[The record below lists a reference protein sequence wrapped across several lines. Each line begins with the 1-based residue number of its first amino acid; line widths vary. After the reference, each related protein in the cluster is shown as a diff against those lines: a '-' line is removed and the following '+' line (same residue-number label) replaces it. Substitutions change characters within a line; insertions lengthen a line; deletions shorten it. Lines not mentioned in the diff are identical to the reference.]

1 MDADSFVEAVSEA
14 RATELHRLGSDKYLV
29 AATGADLAE
38 DPVLES
44 VTREAVTGRETFE
57 SWTEGQSGAAA
68 EAFAAAADT
77 EATHLDRLRQRLGDE
92 TAGSDDAG
100 TEGARED
107 DGVSEALEAATTTA
121 ERAGALVGRGK
132 VRDRTLLQVVNFF
145 VNEGDNAGADLAR
158 ELRSD
163 ANDQVSAGADLL
175 ETVCESDDDWVPAQ
189 ESAERVID
197 AAYEEYVAAL
207 EAMGVDPKP
216 VC

>member
-38 DPVLES
+38 EPVLAS
-44 VTREAVTGRETFE
+44 VAQEAANGRETFE
-57 SWTEGQSGAAA
+57 SWAEGEDGPAA

-77 EATHLDRLRQRLGDE
+77 EREHLERLRERLGDGTPGANDANADDTGE
-92 TAGSDDAG
+92 GGVDQALGTA
-100 TEGARED
+100 E
-107 DGVSEALEAATTTA
+107 TTA

-145 VNEGDNAGADLAR
+145 VNEGDTTGADLVR
-158 ELRSD
+158 ELRRD
-163 ANDQVSAGADLL
+163 ANGQVSAGADLL
-175 ETVCESDDDWVPAQ
+175 EGVCESDGDWNEAQ
-189 ESAERVID
+189 ESAERVVA
-197 AAYEEYVAAL
+197 AAYEEYAAAL

>member
-1 MDADSFVEAVSEA
+1 MDSESFVEAVSEA

-38 DPVLES
+38 GPVLES
-44 VTREAVTGRETFE
+44 VAREAATGRETFE
-57 SWTEGQSGAAA
+57 SWAEHESGPAA
-68 EAFAAAADT
+68 EVFAAAADT
-77 EATHLDRLRQRLGDE
+77 EATQLGRLRERLDDE
-92 TAGSDDAG
+92 TDGSDDSG
-100 TEGARED
+100 EGDSGA
-107 DGVSEALEAATTTA
+107 DGVSEALEAAETTA

-145 VNEGDNAGADLAR
+145 VNEGDTAGADLAR

-163 ANDQVSAGADLL
+163 ANDQVSTGADLL
-175 ETVCESDDDWVPAQ
+175 ESVCESDEDWKVAQ
-189 ESAERVID
+189 ESAERVVE